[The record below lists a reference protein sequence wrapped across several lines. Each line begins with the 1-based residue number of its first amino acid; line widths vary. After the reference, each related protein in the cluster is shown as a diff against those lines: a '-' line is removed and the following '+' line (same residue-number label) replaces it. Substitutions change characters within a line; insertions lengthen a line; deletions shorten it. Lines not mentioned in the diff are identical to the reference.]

1 MKRII
6 VIFFYFL
13 TCILILFINYKLF
26 YSPNYQDGINTDIQ
40 KQLNFIEDEIKN
52 GADVEMQNLFPEG
65 SVFLNV
71 LYGLTYADLA
81 VNQNVEFKK
90 KAIIQIDST
99 LKRLLSENNKSI
111 FDRDLPVP
119 YGVFYTGWSNL
130 LLAKKLSLQP
140 ISERKAIDVQLYKD
154 NCRAIIKAMN
164 ESQYPF
170 LESYSGNVWPADNI
184 VAMASVAEYQ
194 NIVDTCYN
202 YEIKTWIENV
212 KLHLSLATG
221 LIPHSVQFNNKEIE
235 GARGCSQSLMLQFL
249 FDIDSTFAKQQFDL
263 YKIHFLTSRFTL
275 PAICEYPKGV
285 DKEGDVD
292 SGPVIWGIGGAASIV
307 AIRTFCKF
315 GDYKTAIAIRNSVEL
330 FGVSQTNDH
339 SKKYIF
345 GVLPM
350 ADVFIAWSNVL
361 FKSPSQEKLNIRWV
375 ILCIS
380 VVICSFLVF
389 LIVKKL
395 KSKN

>member
-1 MKRII
+1 
-6 VIFFYFL
+6 
-13 TCILILFINYKLF
+13 
-26 YSPNYQDGINTDIQ
+26 
-40 KQLNFIEDEIKN
+40 
-52 GADVEMQNLFPEG
+52 
-65 SVFLNV
+65 
-71 LYGLTYADLA
+71 
-81 VNQNVEFKK
+81 
-90 KAIIQIDST
+90 
-99 LKRLLSENNKSI
+99 
-111 FDRDLPVP
+111 
-119 YGVFYTGWSNL
+119 
-130 LLAKKLSLQP
+130 
-140 ISERKAIDVQLYKD
+140 
-154 NCRAIIKAMN
+154 
-164 ESQYPF
+164 
-170 LESYSGNVWPADNI
+170 
-184 VAMASVAEYQ
+184 MASVAEYQ
-194 NIVDTCYN
+194 NIFDTSYN
-202 YEIKTWIENV
+202 NEIKAWIENV
-212 KLHLSLATG
+212 KLKLSPVTG

-263 YKIHFLTSRFTL
+263 YKKHFLTSRLTL
-275 PAICEYPKGV
+275 AAISEYPKGF

-292 SGPVIWGIGGAASIV
+292 SGPVIWGIGGAGSIV

-330 FGVSQTNDH
+330 FGVPQINDH